1 MHLIEQQQV
10 RKRGARTLALSL
22 SISFGLLAACLR
34 ACARFVQREEVII
47 SAAILKA
54 LCVASF
60 PMEE

>member
-22 SISFGLLAACLR
+22 SISFGLLACLR

-60 PMEE
+60 PMEK